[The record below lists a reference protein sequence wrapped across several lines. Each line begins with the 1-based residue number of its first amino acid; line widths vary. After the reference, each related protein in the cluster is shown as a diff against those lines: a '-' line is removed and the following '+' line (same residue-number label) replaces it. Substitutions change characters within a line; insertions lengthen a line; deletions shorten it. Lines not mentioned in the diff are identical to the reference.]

1 MSQHAFSTMALAAAL
16 AFLAMAL
23 SACASSE
30 QAIVQTGPVEIAAVE
45 PPAGLPEFHGAH
57 IGGDALRSR
66 LPTE

>member
-1 MSQHAFSTMALAAAL
+1 MSQHAFSTIAFLAAL

-23 SACASSE
+23 SACASSV
-30 QAIVQTGPVEIAAVE
+30 QAIVQTGPVEIAAIE
-45 PPAGLPEFHGAH
+45 APGLPEFHGAR